1 MSINKIMECQSKDL
15 LQPTIKTNNNQRT
28 SIRWIDNLIHR
39 KRESVLPNT
48 SNNNFNNNLNY
59 NNYNN
64 NKILYGRKEL
74 NIEEMI
80 ANAKIH
86 RKANRPL
93 KKIKEFD
100 GSTRFCQCCYLP
112 VKDNLSVKTF
122 NFCENTDNFAACGR
136 GTSLYFSYFR
146 FSALI
151 VFFALISMAL
161 PSFLLNNNYTGQ
173 LNDICNKLYDISKE
187 KINVTYPICLEFINI
202 KEFSEFSMNDR
213 EWVLRYNAINLKQYR
228 ELYHQLSNSYHN
240 ADKVIMNYN
249 VYYFIGLFTLF
260 IANILY
266 IILLFNI
273 NKQYDISVTSP
284 SDYTIIITNLYSA
297 FKIFWKKIN
306 RINLI
311 NSYIRGL
318 NINLNNDKDIVLDVK
333 ENNNEEQKGPKQ
345 ELKEVV
351 ELGLERFPKGKEIN
365 ILEGFNEFI
374 KTTICESPTGEKF
387 NIYRI
392 NICYKISEFMKI
404 ENKIQDKKSQI
415 YKINHDPK
423 QIEKNEKLELKDKK
437 RKYFYYPFDA
447 VGLTMLKF
455 KSCEKFYELS
465 DIESEKE
472 KLEKQ
477 LKELLKE
484 TENLTD
490 DNFAGVVFVT
500 FDNIK
505 EQEKFLEPF
514 PKNLIMSIFVSIKN
528 LKYFLCCC
536 FIDKYKR
543 KRFLLKRNISVDKAP
558 EPEDI
563 IFENLQYSSVQR
575 FFRMLLIY
583 FVSFI
588 IIFICFV
595 IILCFNYLQIKLQK
609 GNNENKKAFKY
620 TLSLLITLVISVLNS
635 VFQFFLDFLTK
646 KERQISMTNYYLS
659 YSVKLTI
666 FTFITSGIIPL
677 ISSYYFNSRVN
688 FDLLVTNMFTIFLS
702 NSFLTPITWTMNFEY
717 FFKKLKICLVEN
729 KCEHYT
735 QKELNN
741 LYELLD
747 MEIATKYSY
756 ITKTLLMSFLYMP
769 IFPLSMFF
777 SFLGLIFGYFVEKYN
792 FANMYKR
799 PEMLNSKICEFYSNY
814 FIINFFMLCVGNY
827 IFIKDIKSNAWPI
840 VNLIL
845 FASLMTIPYNQ
856 ILAFD
861 FIGINESE
869 LKKNI
874 TYETQYFTF
883 YNDYEKINPMT
894 KKEGIKHFLNKL
906 TSNGLISKK
915 DYDSI
920 LNNFENINLMETY
933 YKARINFSNNL
944 MQRVFLGMGDC
955 ATNNMSKRQSKFILN
970 FKEFAKQNEGKLVNN
985 LFNHLNQDN
994 NSDSTSSGTNL
1005 NFMRKNSHDDN
1016 KNNLYKGNL
1025 NYLSNNLNLNY
1036 SNKNKKHFNHSNF
1049 SLKSNNSESRLNE
1062 NSEQKNNID
1071 IFKIENNNKDN
1082 IAVVK
1087 KKGQNLIKNI
1097 INKEQKNILNLY
1109 SNPLFFGIKILF
1121 NCMGEKEEEKTNNKG
1136 KALINN
1142 IIEEQNED
1150 KKDDTIIKINENK
1163 DEKKENHNEK
1173 NKNENNEEMKENN
1186 EDKKSEKNID
1196 NDKKE
1201 NEEKKENDENKNEE
1215 NNEKK
1220 KKKKRK
1226 KKKKKKHKKKK
1237 KEEEEEK
1244 EKLEEEKK
1252 EEDKQK
1258 EEDKDK
1264 DKDKKENKEEPK
1276 DNETEDDKE
1285 NEKEKKEEKKDDKEK
1300 DNEKEKEIEDEKE
1313 KEEKENIKK
1322 EKVEEKKGQGEEA
1335 EDSDE
1340 IQEKRKS
1347 SKDSDDISI

>member
-1 MSINKIMECQSKDL
+1 MECQSKDL
-15 LQPTIKTNNNQRT
+15 LQPNIKKNKGQSRA
-28 SIRWIDNLIHR
+28 SIKWIDNLLIK
-39 KRESVLPNT
+39 KRESCAIPNIN
-48 SNNNFNNNLNY
+48 NNNFNNY
-59 NNYNN
+59 NNN
-64 NKILYGRKEL
+64 NKILYEKKEL

-100 GSTRFCQCCYLP
+100 GNTKFCQCCYLP
-112 VKDNLSVKTF
+112 VKDNLSVKAF
-122 NFCENTDNFAACGR
+122 NFCENTDHYAVCGR

-146 FSALI
+146 FSTLI
-151 VFFALISMAL
+151 LFFALILMAL
-161 PSFLLNNNYTGQ
+161 PSFLLTNNYTEQ
-173 LNDICNKLYDISKE
+173 LINLCNKLYDIDKE
-187 KINVTYPICLEFINI
+187 KINETHPICLEFIDI
-202 KEFSEFSMNDR
+202 KDISGFSMNDS
-213 EWVLRYNAINLKQYR
+213 EWVLKYNAINLRQYR
-228 ELYHQLSNSYHN
+228 ELFHQLTNSYNN
-240 ADKVIMNYN
+240 ADKVILNYN
-249 VYYFIGLFTLF
+249 ISYFIGLVTLF
-260 IANILY
+260 IANIIY

-297 FKIFWKKIN
+297 FQIFWKKIN

-318 NINLNNDKDIVLDVK
+318 NINVNNDKDVEIDVK
-333 ENNNEEQKGPKQ
+333 ENNDKGNNTKQ
-345 ELKEVV
+345 ELKEVK

-374 KTTICESPTGEKF
+374 KNTICESPDGEKF

-404 ENKIQDKKSQI
+404 ENEIQEKKSQI
-415 YKINHDPK
+415 YKISHDPK
-423 QIEKNEKLELKDKK
+423 QIEKNKQLELKDKK

-472 KLEKQ
+472 KLESK

-484 TENLTD
+484 TENLTA
-490 DNFAGVVFVT
+490 DNFSGVVFVT

-514 PKNLIMSIFVSIKN
+514 PKNLIMNIFVSIKN
-528 LKYFLCCC
+528 SKYFLCCC
-536 FIDKYKR
+536 FIDKHKR
-543 KRFLLKRNISVDKAP
+543 KRFLLKRNIAVDKAP
-558 EPEDI
+558 EPEDV
-563 IFENLQYSSVQR
+563 IFENLQYSSLQR
-575 FFRMLLIY
+575 FFRMLIIY
-583 FVSFI
+583 FISFI

-595 IILCFNYLQIKLQK
+595 VILSLNYLQIKLQR
-609 GNNENKKAFKY
+609 GNSGNKKALKY
-620 TLSLLITLVISVLNS
+620 TVSLLITLVISILNS
-635 VFQFFLDFLTK
+635 VFKFFLDFLTK
-646 KERQISMTNYYLS
+646 KEKQICMTNYYLS
-659 YSVKLTI
+659 YSIKLTI
-666 FTFITSGIIPL
+666 FTFITSGVIPL
-677 ISSYYFNSRVN
+677 ISSYYYNSRVN

-702 NSFLTPITWTMNFEY
+702 NSFLTPIMWTMNFEY

-741 LYELLD
+741 LYEFLD

-769 IFPLSMFF
+769 IFPLSIFM
-777 SFLGLIFGYFVEKYN
+777 SFIGFIFGYFIEKYN

-814 FIINFFMLCVGNY
+814 FIISFFMLCVGDY
-827 IFIKDIKSNAWPI
+827 IFIQEINKSNGWPI
-840 VNLIL
+840 ANLIL
-845 FASLMTIPYNQ
+845 FAILMIIPYNQ

-869 LKKNI
+869 LKKNQN
-874 TYETQYFTF
+874 YEEQYFTF

-970 FKEFAKQNEGKLVNN
+970 FKEFAKKNEGKLANN
-985 LFNHLNQDN
+985 LFMNKNQDN
-994 NSDSTSSGTNL
+994 NSESTCSGTNMHFL
-1005 NFMRKNSHDDN
+1005 RKNSNDDIQ
-1016 KNNLYKGNL
+1016 NNIYKGNL
-1025 NYLSNNLNLNY
+1025 NYLNNGLSLNY
-1036 SNKNKKHFNHSNF
+1036 SNKNNKKNFQHSNF
-1049 SLKSNNSESRLNE
+1049 SLKSNSSESRLNE
-1062 NSEQKNNID
+1062 NPEKKNTID
-1071 IFKIENNNKDN
+1071 IFKNENNNNDKNNLANKKDKDKKPTGN
-1082 IAVVK
+1082 IPSH
-1087 KKGQNLIKNI
+1087 
-1097 INKEQKNILNLY
+1097 EQKNILNLY
-1109 SNPLFFGIKILF
+1109 SNPLFFGIKILI
-1121 NCMGEKEEEKTNNKG
+1121 NSTIQKNQDEEKNNIKD
-1136 KALINN
+1136 KDLINN

-1150 KKDDTIIKINENK
+1150 KKDDVKIEIIENK
-1163 DEKKENHNEK
+1163 EQKKENKNELNVNEDKDSKIDEENKSENIEKKEKEK
-1173 NKNENNEEMKENN
+1173 E

-1196 NDKKE
+1196 NDQKE

-1215 NNEKK
+1215 DKSKK

-1237 KEEEEEK
+1237 EEEEEK
-1244 EKLEEEKK
+1244 KKFEEEKK
-1252 EEDKQK
+1252 EEEKEK
-1258 EEDKDK
+1258 EEEKDEDKN
-1264 DKDKKENKEEPK
+1264 KKEYKEES
-1276 DNETEDDKE
+1276 DKE
-1285 NEKEKKEEKKDDKEK
+1285 NEKEK
-1300 DNEKEKEIEDEKE
+1300 EKEKEEDKE
-1313 KEEKENIKK
+1313 KEEKEDKKKEEEKEENKRK
-1322 EKVEEKKGQGEEA
+1322 EKVEDKKEPKE
-1335 EDSDE
+1335 EDSNSDE
-1340 IQEKRKS
+1340 V
-1347 SKDSDDISI
+1347 

>member
-1 MSINKIMECQSKDL
+1 
-15 LQPTIKTNNNQRT
+15 
-28 SIRWIDNLIHR
+28 
-39 KRESVLPNT
+39 
-48 SNNNFNNNLNY
+48 
-59 NNYNN
+59 
-64 NKILYGRKEL
+64 
-74 NIEEMI
+74 
-80 ANAKIH
+80 
-86 RKANRPL
+86 
-93 KKIKEFD
+93 
-100 GSTRFCQCCYLP
+100 
-112 VKDNLSVKTF
+112 
-122 NFCENTDNFAACGR
+122 
-136 GTSLYFSYFR
+136 
-146 FSALI
+146 
-151 VFFALISMAL
+151 
-161 PSFLLNNNYTGQ
+161 
-173 LNDICNKLYDISKE
+173 
-187 KINVTYPICLEFINI
+187 
-202 KEFSEFSMNDR
+202 
-213 EWVLRYNAINLKQYR
+213 
-228 ELYHQLSNSYHN
+228 
-240 ADKVIMNYN
+240 MNYN
-249 VYYFIGLFTLF
+249 ISYFIGLFTLF

-297 FKIFWKKIN
+297 FQIFWKKIN

-318 NINLNNDKDIVLDVK
+318 NINLNNDKDIEIEVK
-333 ENNNEEQKGPKQ
+333 ENNEQNNGTKQ
-345 ELKEVV
+345 ELKEVK

-374 KTTICESPTGEKF
+374 KNIICESPEGEKF

-392 NICYKISEFMKI
+392 NICYKINEFMKI
-404 ENKIQDKKSQI
+404 ENEIQEKKSQI
-415 YKINHDPK
+415 YKISHDPK

-437 RKYFYYPFDA
+437 RKYFYYPFDN

-472 KLEKQ
+472 KLESK

-484 TENLTD
+484 TENLTA

-514 PKNLIMSIFVSIKN
+514 PKNLIMNVFVSIKN

-543 KRFLLKRNISVDKAP
+543 KRFLLKRNIAVDEAP
-558 EPEDI
+558 EPEDV
-563 IFENLQYSSVQR
+563 IFENLQYSSFQR
-575 FFRMLLIY
+575 FFRILLIY
-583 FVSFI
+583 FISFI
-588 IIFICFV
+588 MIFICFV
-595 IILCFNYLQIKLQK
+595 IILTFNFLQIKLQK
-609 GNNENKKAFKY
+609 GNNGNKKALKY
-620 TLSLLITLVISVLNS
+620 TISLLITLVISILNS

-659 YSVKLTI
+659 YSIKLTI
-666 FTFITSGIIPL
+666 FTFITSGVIPL
-677 ISSYYFNSRVN
+677 ISSYYFNSKVN

-702 NSFLTPITWTMNFEY
+702 NSFLTPIMWTMNFEY

-747 MEIATKYSY
+747 MAIATKYSY

-769 IFPLSMFF
+769 IFPLSIFM
-777 SFLGLIFGYFVEKYN
+777 SFLGFIFGYFIEKYN
-792 FANMYKR
+792 FAKMYKR

-814 FIINFFMLCVGNY
+814 FIINFFMLCVGDY
-827 IFIKDIKSNAWPI
+827 IFIKDINKSNGWPLA
-840 VNLIL
+840 NLII
-845 FASLMTIPYNQ
+845 FAVLMIIPYNQ

-861 FIGINESE
+861 LIGINESE
-869 LKKNI
+869 LKKNQN
-874 TYETQYFTF
+874 YETQYFTF

-944 MQRVFLGMGDC
+944 IQRVFLGMGDC
-955 ATNNMSKRQSKFILN
+955 ATNNINKRQSKFILN

-985 LFNHLNQDN
+985 LFMHMNQDN
-994 NSDSTSSGTNL
+994 ISVSTSSQTNL
-1005 NFMRKNSHDDN
+1005 NCMRKISNDDN
-1016 KNNLYKGNL
+1016 QNNIYKGNI
-1025 NYLSNNLNLNY
+1025 NYLNNALFINH
-1036 SNKNKKHFNHSNF
+1036 SSKNKKNFLHSNF
-1049 SLKSNNSESRLNE
+1049 SLKSNNSESRLND
-1062 NSEQKNNID
+1062 NSEKKNTID
-1071 IFKIENNNKDN
+1071 IFKNEGNNNEQNNPGTKN
-1082 IAVVK
+1082 KGK
-1087 KKGQNLIKNI
+1087 KPVGNI
-1097 INKEQKNILNLY
+1097 INSEQKNILNLY
-1109 SNPLFFGIKILF
+1109 SNPLFFGIKVLI
-1121 NCMGEKEEEKTNNKG
+1121 NSSIQKNQDEEKTNNKD
-1136 KALINN
+1136 KILINN

-1150 KKDDTIIKINENK
+1150 KKDDVKIEINENS
-1163 DEKKENHNEK
+1163 DDKKENNNEVNELNKNDEK
-1173 NKNENNEEMKENN
+1173 NKNDKNEEKEEEKEKE
-1186 EDKKSEKNID
+1186 EDKKSTKNLD

-1215 NNEKK
+1215 DNSKK

-1244 EKLEEEKK
+1244 QNEEEKK
-1252 EEDKQK
+1252 EEEKQK
-1258 EEDKDK
+1258 EEEKVEDEN
-1264 DKDKKENKEEPK
+1264 KKEYKEE
-1276 DNETEDDKE
+1276 NEKEKENDKEKEKE
-1285 NEKEKKEEKKDDKEK
+1285 NEKEKEKENEEEK
-1300 DNEKEKEIEDEKE
+1300 EKE
-1313 KEEKENIKK
+1313 KEENK
-1322 EKVEEKKGQGEEA
+1322 EKEKFEEKKEVEE
-1335 EDSDE
+1335 EESNSD
-1340 IQEKRKS
+1340 
-1347 SKDSDDISI
+1347 

>member
-1 MSINKIMECQSKDL
+1 MECQSKDL
-15 LQPTIKTNNNQRT
+15 LQPSFKKGNSRASIK
-28 SIRWIDNLIHR
+28 WIDNLLNK
-39 KRESVLPNT
+39 KRESAAIPNIN
-48 SNNNFNNNLNY
+48 NNNFNNN
-59 NNYNN
+59 
-64 NKILYGRKEL
+64 KILYEKKEL
-74 NIEEMI
+74 NIQEMI

-93 KKIKEFD
+93 KKLKEFD
-100 GSTRFCQCCYLP
+100 GNTRFCQCCYLP
-112 VKDNLSVKTF
+112 VKDNLSVKSF
-122 NFCENTDNFAACGR
+122 SFCENTDNFAVCGR

-146 FSALI
+146 FSTLI
-151 VFFALISMAL
+151 LFFALISMAL
-161 PSFLLNNNYTGQ
+161 PSFLLTNSYTDQ
-173 LNDICNKLYDISKE
+173 LTNLCNKIYDIDKE
-187 KINVTYPICLEFINI
+187 KMNITHPICLEFIDKGI
-202 KEFSEFSMNDR
+202 SEFSMNDS
-213 EWVLRYNAINLKQYR
+213 EWVLRYNAINLRQYR
-228 ELYHQLSNSYHN
+228 ELFHQLTNSYNN

-249 VYYFIGLFTLF
+249 ISYFIGLVTLF
-260 IANILY
+260 MANILY

-284 SDYTIIITNLYSA
+284 SDYTIIISNLYSA
-297 FKIFWKKIN
+297 FQIFWKKIN

-318 NINLNNDKDIVLDVK
+318 NINLNNNKDIEIDVK
-333 ENNNEEQKGPKQ
+333 DNNNQQNNTKQ
-345 ELKEVV
+345 ELKEVK

-374 KTTICESPTGEKF
+374 KNTICESPDGEKF

-404 ENKIQDKKSQI
+404 ENEIQEKKTQI

-423 QIEKNEKLELKDKK
+423 QIEKNKQLELKDKK

-472 KLEKQ
+472 KLENK

-484 TENLTD
+484 TENLTA
-490 DNFAGVVFVT
+490 DNFSGVVFVT

-514 PKNLIMSIFVSIKN
+514 PKNLIMNIFVSIKN
-528 LKYFLCCC
+528 SKYFLCCC

-543 KRFLLKRNISVDKAP
+543 KRFLLKRNIAVDKAP
-558 EPEDI
+558 EPEDV
-563 IFENLQYSSVQR
+563 IFENLQYSSLQR
-575 FFRMLLIY
+575 FFRILLIY
-583 FVSFI
+583 LVSFI

-595 IILCFNYLQIKLQK
+595 IILAFNYLQLKLQR
-609 GNNENKKAFKY
+609 GNNGNKKALKY
-620 TLSLLITLVISVLNS
+620 IISLLITLVISILNS
-635 VFQFFLDFLTK
+635 VFRFFLDFLTK
-646 KERQISMTNYYLS
+646 REKQISMTNYYLS
-659 YSVKLTI
+659 YSIKLTI
-666 FTFITSGIIPL
+666 FTFITSGVIPL
-677 ISSYYFNSRVN
+677 ISSYYYNSRVN

-702 NSFLTPITWTMNFEY
+702 NSFLTPIMWTMNFEY
-717 FFKKLKICLVEN
+717 FFKKFKICLVEN

-769 IFPLSMFF
+769 IFPLSIFM
-777 SFLGLIFGYFVEKYN
+777 SFLGFIFGYFIEKFN
-792 FANMYKR
+792 FAKMYKR

-814 FIINFFMLCVGNY
+814 FIVNFFMLCVGDY
-827 IFIKDIKSNAWPI
+827 IFIQEINKSNCWPI
-840 VNLIL
+840 ANLIL
-845 FASLMTIPYNQ
+845 FAILMIIPYNQ

-869 LKKNI
+869 IKKNQN
-874 TYETQYFTF
+874 YETQYFTF

-985 LFNHLNQDN
+985 LFMHMNQDN

-1005 NFMRKNSHDDN
+1005 HFMRKNSNDDN
-1016 KNNLYKGNL
+1016 QNNIFKGNL
-1025 NYLSNNLNLNY
+1025 NYLNNNLNLNH
-1036 SNKNKKHFNHSNF
+1036 SSKNKKHFNHSNF

-1062 NSEQKNNID
+1062 NSNKKNTID
-1071 IFKIENNNKDN
+1071 IFKNENINNDKNKLLSIKDKD
-1082 IAVVK
+1082 K
-1087 KKGQNLIKNI
+1087 KLIGN
-1097 INKEQKNILNLY
+1097 NANHEQKSILNLY
-1109 SNPLFFGIKILF
+1109 SNPLFFGIKILI
-1121 NCMGEKEEEKTNNKG
+1121 NSTIQKNQEEEKNNNKD
-1136 KALINN
+1136 KSLSNN

-1150 KKDDTIIKINENK
+1150 KKDDVKIEINENK
-1163 DEKKENHNEK
+1163 DEKKENNKEANANEDNTIDEK
-1173 NKNENNEEMKENN
+1173 INKNENSEKKEKE
-1186 EDKKSEKNID
+1186 EDKKSEKNED
-1196 NDKKE
+1196 NDKKK

-1215 NNEKK
+1215 DKSKK

-1237 KEEEEEK
+1237 EEEEKQKMEEEKKEEEKQKEEEKDEDKNKKESKEENNKENEKEKVNDKEKGKEEKKEEEEEEK
-1244 EKLEEEKK
+1244 EKEEKEDKKKEEEK
-1252 EEDKQK
+1252 EEIKQK
-1258 EEDKDK
+1258 M
-1264 DKDKKENKEEPK
+1264 
-1276 DNETEDDKE
+1276 
-1285 NEKEKKEEKKDDKEK
+1285 
-1300 DNEKEKEIEDEKE
+1300 
-1313 KEEKENIKK
+1313 
-1322 EKVEEKKGQGEEA
+1322 KVEEKKELEE
-1335 EDSDE
+1335 EDSNSD
-1340 IQEKRKS
+1340 
-1347 SKDSDDISI
+1347 KD